1 MWRVAI
7 CGCLAAALAGCIS
20 QYEVS
25 AAMDTA
31 EFSLAMANDSQ
42 WTTLRTTYVSVFK
55 DEECTRSELGVR
67 AGSKAGNDSQVTT
80 APRKILAN
88 EKFVFT
94 GTYLD
99 ARFAQN
105 RKCAVTAVFVPRKNR
120 RYRADLTVTDDVAA
134 CRVSVYDT
142 TADKDE
148 PVAFTIGKN
157 LCEDEGKADRANG
170 QPVAINYNANV
181 TVISGGGRH
190 R

>member
-1 MWRVAI
+1 MWKAAI

-67 AGSKAGNDSQVTT
+67 AGSNVGNDSQVTT

-88 EKFVFT
+88 ERFVFT

-134 CRVSVYDT
+134 CRVSVFDT
-142 TADKDE
+142 TANKDE
-148 PVAFTIGKN
+148 PVALSIAKN
-157 LCEDEGKADRANG
+157 LCEDEGKADRPNG
-170 QPVAINYNANV
+170 QPAEINYNV
-181 TVISGGGRH
+181 TVISSGGRH